1 MGHRVAHLALLQSL
15 KTLRQDTIGGRWV
28 LLCAARY
35 LEGSRWSGWACS
47 NDFASEDCC
56 FSDLQWLAGKKSII
70 CGVDSCL
77 YYIFVYL
84 GVPIRTMIHLQETI
98 RILVPALCDK
108 TFIPC
113 FISLYA
119 SSTFESTTFC
129 TIFVAYPSPTNCAC
143 PQCVVCDSST
153 LVDSQ
158 KTKFITSYEEWIK
171 RIGLFSPGSARI
183 VAKLRPTRLKFGG
196 IAWNCTMPL
205 ASPKRRRN
213 AAVRAGLSRHH
224 KFSSGWT

>member
-1 MGHRVAHLALLQSL
+1 
-15 KTLRQDTIGGRWV
+15 
-28 LLCAARY
+28 
-35 LEGSRWSGWACS
+35 
-47 NDFASEDCC
+47 
-56 FSDLQWLAGKKSII
+56 
-70 CGVDSCL
+70 
-77 YYIFVYL
+77 
-84 GVPIRTMIHLQETI
+84 MIHLQETI

-129 TIFVAYPSPTNCAC
+129 TIFDAYPSPTNCAC

-171 RIGLFSPGSARI
+171 RIGLFSPGPARI

-196 IAWNCTMPL
+196 IAWNCTMRPSPHPNGAGMQQSGLGCL
-205 ASPKRRRN
+205 ATTNSVQAGPKTSKLAIDN
-213 AAVRAGLSRHH
+213 SHVKNFLA
-224 KFSSGWT
+224 